1 MSVHI
6 EVDDESKLTKPDGS
20 PITVTES
27 AAHWTFIFLRTRA
40 LAPQATRTHS
50 TTAVLA
56 SNALM

>member
-20 PITVTES
+20 PITVS
-27 AAHWTFIFLRTRA
+27 QLHIQRTFFFFARA

-56 SNALM
+56 SNALV